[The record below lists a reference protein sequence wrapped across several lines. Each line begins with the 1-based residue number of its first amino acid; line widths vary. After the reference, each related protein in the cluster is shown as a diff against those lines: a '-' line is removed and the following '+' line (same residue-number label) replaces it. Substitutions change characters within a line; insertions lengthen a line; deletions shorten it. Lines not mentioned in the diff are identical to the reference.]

1 MDDLQAQKIA
11 QDLVNSDR
19 LSDQAS
25 FNIEIDGQPTSEVV
39 VVIAI
44 RTDKGRENI
53 FRKISESIAI
63 KSVAGPKGLVCPVCN
78 GTGRVG

>member
-1 MDDLQAQKIA
+1 MDTTQAKIIA
-11 QDLVNSDR
+11 QDLVKSDR
-19 LSDQAS
+19 LSDQIS
-25 FNIEIDGQPTSEVV
+25 FNITSKGQPTSEVV

-44 RTDKGRENI
+44 RTDKGREEI
-53 FRKISESIAI
+53 FRKLSESIAI